1 MSNFL
6 PSLVMVL
13 ALLMIGF
20 CIVAISVEGIAFT
33 FGVVAIF
40 AFLVIGYVASSSIK
54 K

>member
-20 CIVAISVEGIAFT
+20 CIVAISVGGIDFT
-33 FGVVAIF
+33 FGVVAIV
-40 AFLVIGYVASSSIK
+40 AFFVIGFATACSVEE
-54 K
+54 